1 MVRVERGDP
10 PADAGIAALV
20 RRKSEHI
27 SQALAIGDGSGGSA
41 GWEDV
46 RLVHDALPEVDF
58 DEIDLSV
65 DFLGR
70 HIGLPLLISGMT
82 GGHEAAL
89 AVNRELARAAAA
101 TGAMIGVG
109 SQRAALLDPGLADTY
124 AVVREYAPD
133 AYVLA
138 NIGISQ
144 LVRQRDSPALRV
156 DDVLRAVDMVR
167 ADALAVHLNYL
178 EEIVQPEG
186 QTRAKGA
193 RAALAHLVREVPV
206 PVVAKETGAG
216 LSREVALRLRDLGV
230 AALDVGGSGGTSFA
244 AIEASRAA
252 TAGDVVRAAT
262 GLAFAGWGVPTA
274 ASVGLCADVLPVIAV
289 GGVRNGLDAA
299 RAMHLGAVA
308 VGVGRPLLEQA
319 LLGAGGSDARG
330 SEARASEGGA
340 VRDWIDGF
348 AHQLRASVFLAGVP
362 SARALGSASAVIRGT
377 TRDWLNQL
385 GETDG
390 QRSGSARGRG

>member
-1 MVRVERGDP
+1 VTSAERGAP
-10 PADAGIAALV
+10 SGGAAIARLM
-20 RRKSEHI
+20 RRKEEHI
-27 SQALAIGDGSGGSA
+27 SKALAIGDSGSA

-46 RLVHDALPEVDF
+46 QLVHDALPDTDF
-58 DEIDLSV
+58 DDIDLSAE
-65 DFLGR
+65 FLGR
-70 HIGLPLLISGMT
+70 RIGLPLLISGMT

-89 AVNRELARAAAA
+89 AVNAELAKAAAA

-109 SQRAALLDPGLADTY
+109 SQRAALADPGVAGTY
-124 AVVREYAPD
+124 SVVRQYAPD
-133 AYVLA
+133 ACVLA

-144 LVRQRDSPALRV
+144 LIGQGDSPALRL
-156 DDVLRAVDMVR
+156 DDVLRAIDMVR

-186 QTRAKGA
+186 QTRARGA
-193 RAALAHLVREVPV
+193 TAALARLVREVPV
-206 PVVAKETGAG
+206 PVIAKETGAG

-230 AALDVGGSGGTSFA
+230 RALDVGGSGGTSFA

-252 TAGDVVRAAT
+252 ACGDVVRAAT
-262 GLAFAGWGVPTA
+262 GLAFAGWGIPTA

-299 RAMHLGAVA
+299 RAMRLGAVA

-319 LLGAGGSDARG
+319 LLGGD
-330 SEARASEGGA
+330 A

-348 AHQLRASVFLAGVP
+348 AHQLRSAVFLAGVP
-362 SARALGSASAVIRGT
+362 SAWALGSAAAVIRGP
-377 TRDWLNQL
+377 TRDWLSQL
-385 GETDG
+385 GGT
-390 QRSGSARGRG
+390 Q

>member
-1 MVRVERGDP
+1 MSAERGGP
-10 PADAGIAALV
+10 SADAGIAGLV
-20 RRKSEHI
+20 KRKGEHI
-27 SQALAIGDGSGGSA
+27 SSALAIGDGGGGSA

-46 RLVHDALPEVDF
+46 QLVHDALPDTDF
-58 DEIDLSV
+58 EELDLTV

-70 HIGLPLLISGMT
+70 RIGLPLLISGMT
-82 GGHEAAL
+82 GGHDAAL
-89 AVNRELARAAAA
+89 AVNRELAKAAAA

-109 SQRAALLDPGLADTY
+109 SQRTALLHPGLAGSY

-144 LVRQRDSPALRV
+144 LVRQADSPALRV
-156 DDVLRAVDMVR
+156 DDVLRAVEMVR

-186 QTRAKGA
+186 QTRARGA
-193 RAALAHLVREVPV
+193 RAALADLVREVPV
-206 PVVAKETGAG
+206 PVIAKETGAG

-252 TAGDVVRAAT
+252 SSGDVVRAAT
-262 GLAFAGWGVPTA
+262 GLAFARWGIPTA

-299 RAMHLGAVA
+299 RALSLGAAA

-319 LLGAGGSDARG
+319 LLGGD
-330 SEARASEGGA
+330 A

-348 AHQLRASVFLAGVP
+348 AHQLRAAVFLAGVP
-362 SARALGSASAVIRGT
+362 SARALGSVPVIVRGA
-377 TRDWLNQL
+377 TRDWLNEL
-385 GETDG
+385 G
-390 QRSGSARGRG
+390 GRR

>member
-1 MVRVERGDP
+1 MGPDRSAPSPDG
-10 PADAGIAALV
+10 GIASLM
-20 RRKSEHI
+20 RRKGEHI
-27 SQALAIGDGSGGSA
+27 SRALAMGDSGSA

-46 RLVHDALPEVDF
+46 QLVHDALPDADF
-58 DEIDLSV
+58 EELDLSV
-65 DFLGR
+65 EFLGHR
-70 HIGLPLLISGMT
+70 IGLPLLISGMT
-82 GGHEAAL
+82 GGHAAAL
-89 AVNRELARAAAA
+89 AVNRELGRAAAA

-109 SQRAALLDPGLADTY
+109 SQRAALLDPGLADSY
-124 AVVREYAPD
+124 AVVRECAPD

-144 LVRQRDSPALRV
+144 LVRQRDSGALRL

-186 QTRAKGA
+186 QTRARGA
-193 RAALAHLVREVPV
+193 RAALADLVKELPV
-206 PVVAKETGAG
+206 PVIAKETGAG

-230 AALDVGGSGGTSFA
+230 RALDVGGSGGTSFA

-252 TAGDVVRAAT
+252 STGDMVRAAT
-262 GLAFAGWGVPTA
+262 GLAFAGWGIPTA

-299 RAMHLGAVA
+299 RAMRLGAVA

-319 LLGAGGSDARG
+319 LLGASD
-330 SEARASEGGA
+330 SEGGA

-348 AHQLRASVFLAGVP
+348 AHQLRAAVFLAGVP
-362 SARALGSASAVIRGT
+362 SARALGSATAIIRGP
-377 TRDWLNQL
+377 TRDWLDQL
-385 GETDG
+385 GGTD
-390 QRSGSARGRG
+390 

>member
-1 MVRVERGDP
+1 MTAERGG
-10 PADAGIAALV
+10 PASGAGIAGLM
-20 RRKSEHI
+20 RRKGEHI
-27 SQALAIGDGSGGSA
+27 SQALAIGDSGSA

-46 RLVHDALPEVDF
+46 QLVHDALPDTDFEEVDLTA
-58 DEIDLSV
+58 E
-65 DFLGR
+65 FLGR
-70 HIGLPLLISGMT
+70 RIGLPLLISGMT

-89 AVNRELARAAAA
+89 AVNRELAKAAAA

-109 SQRAALLDPGLADTY
+109 SQRAALLDPALAGSY

-144 LVRQRDSPALRV
+144 LVGQRDSPALRL

-178 EEIVQPEG
+178 EEVVQPEG
-186 QTRAKGA
+186 QTRARGA
-193 RAALAHLVREVPV
+193 RAALADLVKAVPV
-206 PVVAKETGAG
+206 PVIAKETGAG

-230 AALDVGGSGGTSFA
+230 QALDVGGSGGTSFA

-252 TAGDVVRAAT
+252 SSGDVVRAAT
-262 GLAFAGWGVPTA
+262 GLAFAGWGIPTA
-274 ASVGLCADVLPVIAV
+274 VSVGLCADVLPVIAV

-299 RAMHLGAVA
+299 RALSLGAVA

-319 LLGAGGSDARG
+319 LLGGDAVG
-330 SEARASEGGA
+330 K
-340 VRDWIDGF
+340 WIDGF
-348 AHQLRASVFLAGVP
+348 AHQLRTAAFLAGAP
-362 SARALGSASAVIRGT
+362 SASALSSAPVIVRGS
-377 TRDWLNQL
+377 TRDWLDQL
-385 GETDG
+385 GEK
-390 QRSGSARGRG
+390 R

>member
-1 MVRVERGDP
+1 MNAERGVP
-10 PADAGIAALV
+10 SSGAGITGLM
-20 RRKSEHI
+20 RRKGEHI
-27 SQALAIGDGSGGSA
+27 SKAIAIGDSGGGSA

-46 RLVHDALPEVDF
+46 QLVHDALPDTDF
-58 DEIDLSV
+58 EELDLTAE
-65 DFLGR
+65 FLGR
-70 HIGLPLLISGMT
+70 RIDLPLLISGMT
-82 GGHEAAL
+82 GGHDAAL

-109 SQRAALLDPGLADTY
+109 SQRAALLDPGLADSY
-124 AVVREYAPD
+124 AVVRAHAPD

-144 LVRQRDSPALRV
+144 LVGQRESPALRV

-193 RAALAHLVREVPV
+193 RAALADLVREVPV
-206 PVVAKETGAG
+206 PVIAKETGSG

-230 AALDVGGSGGTSFA
+230 RALDVGGSGGTSFA

-252 TAGDVVRAAT
+252 SSGDVVRAAT
-262 GLAFAGWGVPTA
+262 GLAFARWGIPTA

-299 RAMHLGAVA
+299 RAMSLGAVA

-319 LLGAGGSDARG
+319 LLGGSV
-330 SEARASEGGA
+330 SEGGA

-348 AHQLRASVFLAGVP
+348 AHQLRSAVFLTGAA
-362 SARALGSASAVIRGT
+362 SASALGSVPSIVRGA
-377 TRDWLNQL
+377 TRDWLDKL
-385 GETDG
+385 GG
-390 QRSGSARGRG
+390 NR

>member
-1 MVRVERGDP
+1 MDPERRLESGD
-10 PADAGIAALV
+10 ATITGLL
-20 RRKSEHI
+20 RRKGEHI
-27 SQALAIGDGSGGSA
+27 SAALAIGDSRGGSA

-46 RLVHDALPEVDF
+46 RLVHDALPDTDFEEVG
-58 DEIDLSV
+58 LTV

-70 HIGLPLLISGMT
+70 RIGLPLLISGMT
-82 GGHEAAL
+82 GGHDAAL
-89 AVNRELARAAAA
+89 AVNRELARAASV

-109 SQRAALLDPGLADTY
+109 SQRAALADPGVADTY
-124 AVVREYAPD
+124 AVVRQYAPA

-144 LVRQRDSPALRV
+144 LVPQADTPALRL

-193 RAALAHLVREVPV
+193 RAALADLIKEVPV
-206 PVVAKETGAG
+206 PVIAKETGAG
-216 LSREVALRLRDLGV
+216 MSREVALRLRDLGV
-230 AALDVGGSGGTSFA
+230 QALDVGGSGGTSFA

-252 TAGDVVRAAT
+252 AAGDVVRAAT
-262 GLAFAGWGVPTA
+262 GLAFAGWGIPTA

-299 RAMHLGAVA
+299 RAMSLGAVA

-319 LLGAGGSDARG
+319 LLGGD
-330 SEARASEGGA
+330 A
-340 VRDWIDGF
+340 VRDWINGF
-348 AHQLRASVFLAGVP
+348 AHQLRAAVFLAGVP
-362 SARALGSASAVIRGT
+362 SASALGSVPAIIRGA
-377 TRDWLNQL
+377 TRDWLNEL
-385 GETDG
+385 GG
-390 QRSGSARGRG
+390 KR

>member
-1 MVRVERGDP
+1 MGPDRSAP
-10 PADAGIAALV
+10 SADGGIASLM
-20 RRKSEHI
+20 RRKGEHI
-27 SQALAIGDGSGGSA
+27 SRALAMGDSGSA

-46 RLVHDALPEVDF
+46 QLVHDALPDADF
-58 DEIDLSV
+58 EELDLSV
-65 DFLGR
+65 EFLGHR
-70 HIGLPLLISGMT
+70 IGLPLLISGMT
-82 GGHEAAL
+82 GGHAAAL
-89 AVNRELARAAAA
+89 AVNRELGRAAAA

-109 SQRAALLDPGLADTY
+109 SQRAALLDPGLADSY
-124 AVVREYAPD
+124 AVVRECAPD

-144 LVRQRDSPALRV
+144 LVRQRDSAALRL

-186 QTRAKGA
+186 QTRARGA
-193 RAALAHLVREVPV
+193 RAALADLVKELPV
-206 PVVAKETGAG
+206 PVIAKETGAG

-230 AALDVGGSGGTSFA
+230 RALDVGGSGGTSFA

-252 TAGDVVRAAT
+252 STGDMVRAAT
-262 GLAFAGWGVPTA
+262 GLAFAGWGIPTA

-299 RAMHLGAVA
+299 RAMRLGAVA

-319 LLGAGGSDARG
+319 LLGASDSG
-330 SEARASEGGA
+330 GGA

-348 AHQLRASVFLAGVP
+348 AHQLRAAVFLAGVP
-362 SARALGSASAVIRGT
+362 SARALGSATAIIRGT
-377 TRDWLNQL
+377 TRDWLDQL
-385 GETDG
+385 GGTD
-390 QRSGSARGRG
+390 